1 MKNQRSR
8 TPKKTTGK
16 KPQPAI
22 LAEAIIRNPLDT
34 DILQKDLP
42 REFQPDPNNQD
53 QSFLV
58 NGKWVR
64 FFDTRS
70 SFLKGMMA
78 SVMNSTTQGNV
89 IAQKTAMTLG
99 DGFQPFESFNVPILR
114 TFRRLFKKQYH
125 SRIAS

>member
-1 MKNQRSR
+1 MKKNQRSR
-8 TPKKTTGK
+8 TNKATGK

-70 SFLKGMMA
+70 SFLK
-78 SVMNSTTQGNV
+78 
-89 IAQKTAMTLG
+89 
-99 DGFQPFESFNVPILR
+99 E
-114 TFRRLFKKQYH
+114 
-125 SRIAS
+125 